1 MSRFRYRG
9 LILALI
15 GLLGVILPP
24 ATRVAGQAAA
34 PAPKTPIKHLIMMMQ
49 ENHSFDNYFGTYPG
63 ADGIPANTCMPFDP
77 TGEQSTTCVRPYHL
91 DNPALRV
98 PANSSRTFA
107 RQYNGGQMDGFISAL
122 RQAGRDTPAVMGYFT
137 DDDVPFYWNLADQY
151 VLFDRFF
158 SAGNGGSVQNHL
170 YWVAAS
176 PGGADEQIPTEGW
189 GDLPTIF
196 DRLEA
201 QGISWKFYVEDYDAE
216 MTFERPAGVGRTSQV
231 VRVPLLAFA
240 RYVHDPAMMS
250 HIADLNT
257 YYDDLRKGTLPAVS
271 YVVAAGSSEQ
281 PPAPLHAGQ
290 RLVKGL
296 LNALMQSTAWDSSAF
311 VLTYDQSG
319 GWYDHVA
326 PPRVDANGYGFRVPA
341 LLVSPYARAGQVDH
355 TQLDVTSLL
364 RFIEDNYGLPSLTA
378 RDAQAQ
384 SILGAFDFSQPP
396 RPPVIVAM
404 TRPAPPAPEPRRAA
418 IFGMYG
424 GALLGATLIIAWAA
438 LRTRRPRRRIAVRAP
453 RPSQDG
459 AA

>member
-1 MSRFRYRG
+1 MSRFRYGG
-9 LILALI
+9 LILALVS
-15 GLLGVILPP
+15 LLGLILPTT
-24 ATRVAGQAAA
+24 ARADVQAEP

-49 ENHSFDNYFGTYPG
+49 ENHSFDNYFGQYPG
-63 ADGIPANTCMPFDP
+63 ADGIPPDICMPLDP
-77 TGEQSTTCVRPYHL
+77 PFAKNTACVRPFHL
-91 DNPALRV
+91 VNPTLRI
-98 PANSSRTFA
+98 PANSRLTFE
-107 RQYNGGQMDGFISAL
+107 RQYRDGLMDGFIYAL
-122 RQAGRDTPAVMGYFT
+122 RRMGRDGTPVMGYYT
-137 DDDVPFYWNLADQY
+137 DEDLPFYWNLADQY

-158 SAGNGGSVQNHL
+158 SAGIGGAVQNHL

-176 PGGADEQIPTEGW
+176 PGGQDEQIPMEGW

-196 DRLEA
+196 DRLDA

-216 MTFERPAGVGRTSQV
+216 MTFQRPAGVGRTSQV

-240 RYVHDPAMMS
+240 RYINNPAVMS
-250 HIADLNT
+250 HIVDLNT
-257 YYDDLRKGTLPAVS
+257 YYDDLRKGTLPAVA

-281 PPAPLHAGQ
+281 PPSPVHPGQ

-319 GWYDHVA
+319 GWYDHVP
-326 PPRVDANGYGFRVPA
+326 PPRIDADGYGFRVPA
-341 LLVSPYARAGQVDH
+341 LLVSPYARAGYIDH

-364 RFIEDNYGLPSLTA
+364 RFIEDNYALPSLTA

-384 SILGAFDFSQPP
+384 SIIGAFDFSQPP
-396 RPPVIVAM
+396 RAPAIVAAA
-404 TRPAPPAPEPRRAA
+404 RPTPPAPEPRRVA

-424 GALLGATLIIAWAA
+424 GALLGATLVIAWAA
-438 LRTRRPRRRIAVRAP
+438 LRTRRPRRRFAMAGP
-453 RPSQDG
+453 RPPQDG